1 MSTRSLNG
9 LSNNIIYVNT
19 INAGDAINV
28 SSTSSTTS
36 TIAVDISK
44 QSATT
49 TVEDTDLFLIEEAD
63 GTIKKITG
71 AHMKSELE
79 QSTATLPLLVTG
91 NDISIKGLN
100 GFTANKLLKVNSAGD
115 AIEYADDNNTEYS
128 AGSNLLLSGSEFS
141 LKSTLS
147 GNLTFESTAIFS
159 NLIEVKSSSS
169 GGAIRFFEL
178 ATNGTDK
185 IILKAPDSLSQDY
198 TIT

>member
-79 QSTATLPLLVTG
+79 QSTVVEPLFLSG
-91 NDISIKGLN
+91 NAISIKGLS
-100 GFTANKLLKVNSAGD
+100 GFTANKFLK
-115 AIEYADDNNTEYS
+115 
-128 AGSNLLLSGSEFS
+128 
-141 LKSTLS
+141 
-147 GNLTFESTAIFS
+147 
-159 NLIEVKSSSS
+159 
-169 GGAIRFFEL
+169 
-178 ATNGTDK
+178 
-185 IILKAPDSLSQDY
+185 
-198 TIT
+198 